1 MKAIIVAAGPGS
13 RLLPITDHKPKCLL
27 DIGGMTIMQRALQA
41 LRDCGVS
48 DITVVRGYMGR
59 LISYPSIKYYE
70 NTDYLNNNIL
80 KSLFYAEAEINS
92 EFIFSYSDIL
102 YDRNVVQKLIDSP
115 GDVSIVVDTDWL
127 SHYEG
132 RDQHPVAEAELVTVE
147 DSKVTR
153 IGKDT
158 VLPDEAYGEF
168 IGLAKLSQRGAGI
181 LKETYDDVLGKTAG
195 GMFQRAASI
204 DKAYLTDMLQELI
217 DRGYL
222 VGSVDI
228 EGGWQEIDTPQDLD
242 RARRRYS

>member
-1 MKAIIVAAGPGS
+1 MKAIIVAAGLGS

-27 DIGGMTIMQRALQA
+27 DIGDMSIMQRALQI
-41 LRDCGVS
+41 LRDCGIS

-59 LISYPSIKYYE
+59 LINYPNIKYYE

-102 YDRNVVQKLIDSP
+102 YDRNVVQKLIGSP
-115 GDVSIVVDTDWL
+115 GDVSVVVDTDWL

-158 VLPDEAYGEF
+158 VLPAEAYGEF
-168 IGLAKLSQRGAGI
+168 IGLAKFSQRGAGI
-181 LKETYDDVLGKTAG
+181 LKETYDDVLEKTAG
-195 GMFQRAASI
+195 GRFQRAASI

-222 VGSVDI
+222 VRNVDI